1 MTTISVIIPACNAQ
15 DTILETIES
24 VRKQTFTD
32 LEIIVINDGSKD
44 RTLELL
50 TAIEDR
56 RLKVFSYTNAGLPT
70 ARNRGIV
77 RASGKYISF
86 LDADDLWTPDKL
98 EKQLATLQTHPKAS
112 VVYSWIAV
120 MLEAKDNCGQVSFFS
135 GKRIWFAGDIYRQLL
150 VDNFIGNGSNI
161 LAKIEAIRSVGEFD
175 PSFKSCEDWEYYL
188 RLAAK
193 YHFAVVP
200 EHQILYRKTPINMT
214 SKGEIMEREGLKV
227 IEQVFQSVPPKDRHL
242 KNQSIANFYRY
253 CGKIY
258 VDYSIQAEGIQTGK
272 KKLFQAIA
280 FYPLILLSRDTY
292 ILFSKILLKQLLPDN
307 VVKNLTFF
315 LKKPFAMKRFERAKF
330 AKNQSIKIS

>member
-1 MTTISVIIPACNAQ
+1 MAIISVIIPAYNAQ
-15 DTILETIES
+15 DTIIETIES

-44 RTLELL
+44 HTLELL
-50 TAIEDR
+50 TAIKDN

-70 ARNRGIV
+70 ARNRGIAC
-77 RASGKYISF
+77 ASGKYISF
-86 LDADDLWTPDKL
+86 LDADDLWTPNKL
-98 EKQLATLQTHPKAS
+98 KKQLATLQAYPEAS
-112 VVYSWIAV
+112 VVYSWIVV
-120 MLEAKDNCGQVSFFS
+120 MLDGKDNLGQVSFFS
-135 GKRIWFAGDIYRQLL
+135 GKKIWFAGDIYRQLL

-161 LAKIEAIRSVGEFD
+161 LAKAEAIKFTGEFD

-227 IEQVFQSVPPKDRHL
+227 IERVFQSVPSKDWHL

-253 CGKIY
+253 CSKIY
-258 VDYSIQAEGIQTGK
+258 VDYSVQPKEIQIGK

-280 FYPLILLSRDTY
+280 LNPLILLSRDTY
-292 ILFSKILLKQLLPDN
+292 IVLGKIFLKQLLPDN
-307 VVKNLTFF
+307 VVKNLTFV
-315 LKKPFAMKRFERAKF
+315 LKKPFAMKHF
-330 AKNQSIKIS
+330 N